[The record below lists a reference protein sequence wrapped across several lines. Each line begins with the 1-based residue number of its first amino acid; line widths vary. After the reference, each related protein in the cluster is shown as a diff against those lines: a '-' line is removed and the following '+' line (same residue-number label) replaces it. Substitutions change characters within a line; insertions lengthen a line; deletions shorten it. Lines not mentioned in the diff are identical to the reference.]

1 MSTLKIFLSL
11 SLLFLSLVW
20 CVFLRDP
27 HLLFLRDLEKI
38 LLLSML
44 VVSIILS
51 KNINI
56 KKLKYS
62 IRIASIALITLL
74 IIEELEFE
82 WNKYQVLN
90 NPTYAQKQINHR
102 LILGFRNFDE
112 IGKLSLNGISGIFIT
127 KRNIKDK
134 SIDEIKVTLEKLQ
147 DKRKEAGLPSLII
160 ATDQE
165 GGAVSRL
172 SPPIEKQ
179 PPLSSLVGINN
190 ASQKAYEYG
199 YKQGKQLK
207 DLGINVNFSPVADL
221 KPTQAIGRLDFHSLI
236 HTRAISD
243 SPKEVIDIALPY
255 IKGLEAHGIK
265 ATLKHFPGLGKVS
278 SDTHHFSAELNI
290 HLSEL
295 NENDW
300 KPFKAISQESE
311 AWIMLA
317 HVILPEID
325 PINPVSTSA
334 KVVNQIIR
342 KKLNYKG
349 ILVTDDLTMGATY
362 NRGFCK
368 SVLHSFAADIDY
380 LLIAYDYEKY
390 YSLMNCFKHN

>member
-1 MSTLKIFLSL
+1 
-11 SLLFLSLVW
+11 
-20 CVFLRDP
+20 
-27 HLLFLRDLEKI
+27 
-38 LLLSML
+38 ML
-44 VVSIILS
+44 IASIILS
-51 KNINI
+51 KNVNI
-56 KKLKYS
+56 IKLKYS
-62 IRIASIALITLL
+62 IGIASIALIIFLF
-74 IIEELEFE
+74 IEELNFK
-82 WNKYQVLN
+82 WNKHQVLN
-90 NPTYAQKQINHR
+90 NPTHAQKQINHR
-102 LILGFRNFDE
+102 LIVGFQNFDDIE
-112 IGKLSLNGISGIFIT
+112 KLSLNGLSGIFIT

-147 DKRKEAGLPSLII
+147 DKRKEAGLPSLIV

-172 SPPIEKQ
+172 SPLIEKQ
-179 PPLSSLVGINN
+179 PPLSSLVGIKN
-190 ASQKAYEYG
+190 ASQKSYEYS

-207 DLGINVNFSPVADL
+207 DLGINVNFSPVADV

-236 HTRAISD
+236 HTRAISE
-243 SPKEVIDIALPY
+243 SPEEIIDIALPY

-290 HLSEL
+290 PLSEL
-295 NENDW
+295 NKNDW
-300 KPFKAISQESE
+300 KPFKEISQKSDI
-311 AWIMLA
+311 WIMLG
-317 HVILPEID
+317 HVLLPEID
-325 PINPVSTSA
+325 PLNPVSTSA
-334 KVVNQIIR
+334 KVVNEIIR

-380 LLIAYDYEKY
+380 LLIAYDFEKY

>member
-1 MSTLKIFLSL
+1 M
-11 SLLFLSLVW
+11 
-20 CVFLRDP
+20 FLRDP
-27 HLLFLRDLEKI
+27 HLLFIRELEKI

-44 VVSIILS
+44 IASITLS

-56 KKLKYS
+56 IKLKYS
-62 IRIASIALITLL
+62 IQIASIALITLL
-74 IIEELEFE
+74 VIEEINFK

-102 LILGFRNFDE
+102 LIVGFQNSDE
-112 IGKLSLNGISGIFIT
+112 IEKLSLNGISGIFIT
-127 KRNIKDK
+127 KRNINDK

-147 DKRKEAGLPSLII
+147 DKRKEAGLPPLIV

-172 SPPIEKQ
+172 SPLIEKQ
-179 PPLSSLVGINN
+179 PPLSSLVGIKN

-199 YKQGKQLK
+199 YKQGKQLN

-236 HTRAISD
+236 HTRAISN

-290 HLSEL
+290 SLSEL
-295 NENDW
+295 NKNDW
-300 KPFKAISQESE
+300 KPFKVISQKSD

-325 PINPVSTSA
+325 PLDPVSTSA
-334 KVVNQIIR
+334 KVVNEIIR
-342 KKLNYKG
+342 KKLNYNG